1 MKCGKSKMKSTNSHM
16 KSKIVEM
23 KNEAMKK
30 FVYGVCECAKDGISK
45 DKQMN
50 FVEI

>member
-1 MKCGKSKMKSTNSHM
+1 MKSTNSHM

-30 FVYGVCECAKDGISK
+30 FVYGVCECVLKMALAKTNK
-45 DKQMN
+45 
-50 FVEI
+50 

>member
-30 FVYGVCECAKDGISK
+30 FVYGVCECVLKMALAKTNK
-45 DKQMN
+45 
-50 FVEI
+50 